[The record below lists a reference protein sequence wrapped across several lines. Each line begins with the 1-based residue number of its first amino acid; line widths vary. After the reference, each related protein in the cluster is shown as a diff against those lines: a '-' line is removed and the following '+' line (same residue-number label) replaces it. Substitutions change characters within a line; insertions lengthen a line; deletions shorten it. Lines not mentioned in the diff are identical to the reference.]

1 MKIEVVLLLYDAL
14 MRSERISRRTVCAE
28 YCISERTFYR
38 YMREVTDFLR
48 KYKPEYVVD
57 LSRSDSE
64 YFAVKL
70 PQSENKNTINN

>member
-14 MRSERISRRTVCAE
+14 MRGERISRRTE